1 VLNIVFETQ
10 DAILFGLVW
19 VFKLV
24 RYAPGLVGL
33 RRAIGNARQA
43 LLSVLLGFV
52 VVLLAASS
60 LEYLFERAAQP
71 DPFGSIPAALWWGI
85 VTMTNAGYGDSVP
98 QTVPGRMLA
107 GVVMVCGIV
116 VLALIA
122 GILAT
127 AFAQEMRRYAFLRT
141 WNIVAKVPFFQ
152 TVGASVIAEVARLLR
167 PRDYPAGAVIVRRG
181 EPGDCMY
188 FIASGEV
195 EIEIGPEPLRLG
207 TGEFFGEIALL
218 TGTPRT
224 ATVVAGEPCTLLRL
238 DIVEFR
244 ELMGRQP
251 ELARVIYDAA
261 HQRLEAVGAE
271 RMREREAALDV
282 GTSL

>member
-1 VLNIVFETQ
+1 
-10 DAILFGLVW
+10 
-19 VFKLV
+19 
-24 RYAPGLVGL
+24 
-33 RRAIGNARQA
+33 
-43 LLSVLLGFV
+43 
-52 VVLLAASS
+52 
-60 LEYLFERAAQP
+60 
-71 DPFGSIPAALWWGI
+71 
-85 VTMTNAGYGDSVP
+85 MTNAGYGDSVP

-116 VLALIA
+116 VLALVA

-127 AFAQEMRRYAFLRT
+127 GFAQEMRRYAFLRT

-152 TVGASVIAEVARLLR
+152 TIGASVIAEVARLLR

-224 ATVVAGEPCTLLRL
+224 ATVVAAEPCTLLRL